1 MQHLLTSDDA
11 KPMISHLKNEGWL
24 LSVYVPI
31 RNSAG
36 SPESYVGT
44 YINMEKVVA
53 SEISFL
59 LQMIFLFTGF
69 LIMVLFLVIWLVD
82 YGIIFPIN
90 AIALRTKEYL
100 FNNDNDTARNIA
112 RFRNLDIHTGDEIE
126 NLYSSLVKM
135 IGNTNEY
142 VMEIN
147 NQRSKVTR
155 MQNSMIIVLANMVE
169 SRDENTGLHIH
180 KTAEYVRIILE
191 KMKELGLHSDFITD
205 KYIEN
210 VVNSAPLHDIGK
222 IKITDRILNKPGKL
236 TAEEFEIMKT
246 HAAVGGMIIEKVI
259 KQVPNSSFLRE
270 AKAIATYHHE
280 KWDGSGYPKGLS
292 GTDIPFSARVM
303 SVADVFDA
311 LVSLRVYKPPMT
323 LDRAFSIIMEG
334 AGNHFDPEI
343 VEVFFAAK
351 DRIIA
356 AKKMFEDYEHQL
368 EQEKSREADTG
379 ELVI

>member
-69 LIMVLFLVIWLVD
+69 FIMVLFLVIWLVD

-155 MQNSMIIVLANMVE
+155 MQNSMIIVLADMVE

-368 EQEKSREADTG
+368 EQEKSRAADAG

>member
-36 SPESYVGT
+36 SPVSYVGT
-44 YINMEKVVA
+44 YINMEQVVA

-82 YGIIFPIN
+82 YGVIFPIN

-155 MQNSMIIVLANMVE
+155 MQNSMIIVLADMVE

-292 GTDIPFSARVM
+292 GTDIPF
-303 SVADVFDA
+303 
-311 LVSLRVYKPPMT
+311 LRV
-323 LDRAFSIIMEG
+323 
-334 AGNHFDPEI
+334 
-343 VEVFFAAK
+343 
-351 DRIIA
+351 
-356 AKKMFEDYEHQL
+356 
-368 EQEKSREADTG
+368 
-379 ELVI
+379 

>member
-36 SPESYVGT
+36 SPVSYVGT
-44 YINMEKVVA
+44 YINMEQVVA

-82 YGIIFPIN
+82 YGVIFPIN

-155 MQNSMIIVLANMVE
+155 MQNSMIIVLADMVE

-292 GTDIPFSARVM
+292 GTDIPFSTRVM

-368 EQEKSREADTG
+368 EQEKSRAADAG

>member
-24 LSVYVPI
+24 LSVYEPI

-36 SPESYVGT
+36 SPVSYVGT
-44 YINMEKVVA
+44 YINMEQVVA

-82 YGIIFPIN
+82 YGVIFPIN

-155 MQNSMIIVLANMVE
+155 MQNSMIIVLADMVE

-368 EQEKSREADTG
+368 EQEKSRAADAG

>member
-36 SPESYVGT
+36 SPVSYVGT
-44 YINMEKVVA
+44 YINMEQVVA

-82 YGIIFPIN
+82 YGVIFPIN

-155 MQNSMIIVLANMVE
+155 MQNSMIIVLADMVE

-292 GTDIPFSARVM
+292 GTDIPFSVRVM

-368 EQEKSREADTG
+368 EQEKSRAADAG

>member
-155 MQNSMIIVLANMVE
+155 MQNSMIIVLADMVE

>member
-36 SPESYVGT
+36 SPVSYVGT
-44 YINMEKVVA
+44 YINMEQVVA

-82 YGIIFPIN
+82 YGVIFPIN

-155 MQNSMIIVLANMVE
+155 MQNSMIIVLADMVE

-334 AGNHFDPEI
+334 AGNHFDHEI

-368 EQEKSREADTG
+368 EQEKSRAADAG